1 VLQSDVGR
9 KGIQPP
15 MKSKTG
21 FIPVLNKGLRIFFS
35 EFVRVSLSH
44 PSQALFYG
52 RTVLWQMAA
61 MRKRAAAGRNGLHV
75 PPIAIFSITNRCN
88 LRCKGCYAQAIRR
101 DASEELSTGKLRG
114 IVSEADSLGVSF
126 ITIVGGEP
134 LVRPE
139 IFDIAGDFPRILF
152 LIVTNGLLLEADLI
166 ARLPR
171 QRNTIPVLSIE
182 GTQVQTDRRRG
193 KGVHERVQGKMRELE
208 AAGVFFAL
216 SLTVTRDNFDVV
228 TDRAF
233 VEEAIAEGC
242 RLIFYIEYTPMR
254 EGTDE
259 WAITDSQ
266 RADMKGIVEGFR
278 RRHSAVFIA
287 VPWDEEESG
296 GCLAAG
302 RGFVHVS
309 ANGDLEPCPF
319 AAYSDT
325 SLKTVSLRQGLQS
338 RFLLALRDKHDSFK
352 ETSGGCA
359 LWKNRAVVELLLAGG
374 SK

>member
-1 VLQSDVGR
+1 MN
-9 KGIQPP
+9 P
-15 MKSKTG
+15 KSG
-21 FIPVLNKGLRIFFS
+21 YVSVLNGGLRIFFS

-44 PSQALFYG
+44 PGQALFYG

-61 MRKRAAAGRNGLHV
+61 MRKRAAAEREGLHV
-75 PPIAIFSITNRCN
+75 PPIAIISITNRCN
-88 LRCKGCYAQAIRR
+88 LRCTGCYAQAIRG
-101 DASEELSTGKLRG
+101 DASEELSTAKLRG

-126 ITIVGGEP
+126 MTIVGGEP

-139 IFDIAGDFPRILF
+139 IFDIAADFPRILF
-152 LIVTNGLLLEADLI
+152 LDADLI

-171 QRNTIPVLSIE
+171 QRNTVPVLSIE
-182 GTQVQTDRRRG
+182 GTQVQTDLRRG
-193 KGVHERVQGKMRELE
+193 KGVHERVQEKMRELR

-216 SLTVTRDNFDVV
+216 SLTVTHDNFDVV

-242 RLIFYIEYTPMR
+242 RLIFYIEYTPMH
-254 EGTDE
+254 EGVDE
-259 WAITDSQ
+259 WAITDRQ

-319 AAYSDT
+319 AAWSDT
-325 SLKTVSLRQGLQS
+325 SLKTVSLRQSLQS
-338 RFLLALRDKHDSFK
+338 RFLLAIRGKHDGFK

-359 LWKNRAVVELLLAGG
+359 LWKNRTAVESLLE
-374 SK
+374 SSR

>member
-1 VLQSDVGR
+1 
-9 KGIQPP
+9 
-15 MKSKTG
+15 M
-21 FIPVLNKGLRIFFS
+21 
-35 EFVRVSLSH
+35 
-44 PSQALFYG
+44 
-52 RTVLWQMAA
+52 
-61 MRKRAAAGRNGLHV
+61 
-75 PPIAIFSITNRCN
+75 
-88 LRCKGCYAQAIRR
+88 
-101 DASEELSTGKLRG
+101 
-114 IVSEADSLGVSF
+114 
-126 ITIVGGEP
+126 GGEP

-139 IFDIAGDFPRILF
+139 IFDIAADFPRILF
-152 LIVTNGLLLEADLI
+152 LIVTNGLLLDADLI

-171 QRNTIPVLSIE
+171 QRNTVPVLSIE
-182 GTQVQTDRRRG
+182 GTQVQTDQRRG
-193 KGVHERVQGKMRELE
+193 RGVHERVQEKMRELK

-242 RLIFYIEYTPMR
+242 RLIFYIEYTSMH
-254 EGTDE
+254 EGVDE
-259 WAITDSQ
+259 WAITDRQ

-319 AAYSDT
+319 AAWSDT
-325 SLKTVSLRQGLQS
+325 SLKTVSLRKGLQS
-338 RFLLALRDKHDSFK
+338 RFLQALRGKHDSFK

-359 LWKNRAVVELLLAGG
+359 LWKNRAAVESLLAGG

>member
-1 VLQSDVGR
+1 
-9 KGIQPP
+9 
-15 MKSKTG
+15 MTG
-21 FIPVLNKGLRIFFS
+21 CRS
-35 EFVRVSLSH
+35 
-44 PSQALFYG
+44 
-52 RTVLWQMAA
+52 
-61 MRKRAAAGRNGLHV
+61 
-75 PPIAIFSITNRCN
+75 PIAIFSITNRCN
-88 LRCKGCYAQAIRR
+88 LRCKGCYAQAIRG
-101 DASEELSTGKLRG
+101 DASEELSTGKLRS

-152 LIVTNGLLLEADLI
+152 LIVTNGLLLGADLI

-182 GTQVQTDRRRG
+182 GTQAQTDERRG
-193 KGVHERVQGKMRELE
+193 RGVHESVQEKMRELK

-228 TDRAF
+228 TDPVF

-242 RLIFYIEYTPMR
+242 RLIFYIEYTPLH
-254 EGTDE
+254 EGADE
-259 WAITDSQ
+259 WAITDRQ
-266 RADMKGIVEGFR
+266 RVDMKGIVEGFR

-319 AAYSDT
+319 AAWSDT
-325 SLKTVSLRQGLQS
+325 SLKTVSFREGLKS
-338 RFLLALRDKHDSFK
+338 RFLMALRDQHDSFK

-359 LWKNRAVVELLLAGG
+359 LWKNRAAVESLLAGH